1 MINLKITITD
11 EAVRWYKEELE
22 LSDPTYIR
30 FHVRYGGIGGNIP
43 GFSLGISLEEPS
55 QIHTSIEKDFVT
67 FYIEESDAWYFDNK
81 DLIISFD
88 KQINEPQFTYK
99 AA

>member
-1 MINLKITITD
+1 MEIIITE
-11 EAVRWYKEELE
+11 EAVHWYKEELE

-55 QIHTSIEKDFVT
+55 QIHTSIEKDFIT
-67 FYIEESDAWYFDNK
+67 FYIEESDAWYFDDKN
-81 DLIISFD
+81 LMISFD
-88 KQINEPQFTYK
+88 EQMNEPQLAYK
-99 AA
+99 TA